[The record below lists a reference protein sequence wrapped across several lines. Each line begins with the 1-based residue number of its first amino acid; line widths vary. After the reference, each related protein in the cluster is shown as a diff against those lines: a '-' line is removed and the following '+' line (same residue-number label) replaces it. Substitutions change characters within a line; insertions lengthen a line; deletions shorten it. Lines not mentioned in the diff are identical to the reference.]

1 LVTITKVSEGQVVG
15 KIGKVDFDPECAL
28 LDEISKE
35 IGYAMAF
42 LEKAL
47 DRARERHSATLEQ
60 IVEFLSKS
68 PALTVMRVKRGE

>member
-1 LVTITKVSEGQVVG
+1 LVPITKVSEGQVVD
-15 KIGKVDFDPECAL
+15 KIGKVDIDPECAL
-28 LDEISKE
+28 PDEISKE

-47 DRARERHSATLEQ
+47 DRARERYSAKLEQ